1 MSKPKNKKL
10 TKKEKRAK
18 RIEEQQKAVLKEKES
33 VSFFQKNKT
42 RVKQFFAQ
50 PLNAVLLKFSVAM
63 LLFYLI
69 WATQF
74 FQENFVQYVAYAY
87 AKTTGLFLQLMQ
99 VPVFIAGDSVG
110 DSAFMVSIK
119 NGCDGIEAMAILL
132 FAILV
137 YPTSWVN
144 RFKGFVIGFACLVA
158 LNFIRIISLY
168 FIGVHV
174 PNLFEVMHVSVWQ
187 FIFILVPLLI
197 IYQWI
202 NWTKKA
208 TNKIV

>member
-1 MSKPKNKKL
+1 MSKSKNKKL
-10 TKKEKRAK
+10 KKKEKRAEK
-18 RIEEQQKAVLKEKES
+18 TAGQQQVLEEKHSL
-33 VSFFQKNKT
+33 SFFQKNTK

-50 PLNAVLLKFSVAM
+50 PLNAILFKFSASM

-69 WATQF
+69 WATRF
-74 FQENFVQYVAYAY
+74 FQENFVQHVATAY
-87 AKTTGLFLQLMQ
+87 AKMTGLFLQLMQ
-99 VPVFIAGDSVG
+99 IPVFITGDSVG

-137 YPTSWVN
+137 YPTSWAN
-144 RFKGFVIGFACLVA
+144 RFKGFVIGFACLVV

-168 FIGVHV
+168 LIGVHI
-174 PNLFEVMHVSVWQ
+174 PNLFEIMHVSVWQ
-187 FIFILVPLLI
+187 AIFILVPLLI

-202 NWTKKA
+202 NWIKKTKSE
-208 TNKIV
+208 II